1 MSVDGCNACRSEP
14 WEAEV
19 EQRRDRQRSHLQ
31 ASTSDAPA
39 SSGAQCLHGAM
50 IYHRRIWG
58 YHGRRAALL
67 VPLPSPAHACTG
79 VASTG
84 LSCRQRCKV
93 LQHCWEGQSRGAA
106 LPSQGL
112 LLCVNL
118 HSAASPGTLNV
129 WRCSIC
135 QKLVVA
141 PLLCFFVER
150 CLGNLLLLDFGGS
163 GSLAPTSSSCS
174 SPLPVPRIECRSVL
188 ARLSC

>member
-1 MSVDGCNACRSEP
+1 MS
-14 WEAEV
+14 
-19 EQRRDRQRSHLQ
+19 
-31 ASTSDAPA
+31 
-39 SSGAQCLHGAM
+39 
-50 IYHRRIWG
+50 
-58 YHGRRAALL
+58 
-67 VPLPSPAHACTG
+67 G

-112 LLCVNL
+112 LPCVDL

-150 CLGNLLLLDFGGS
+150 CLGNLCLWVARPPDCQLDVPQQDPQRQVK
-163 GSLAPTSSSCS
+163 GSLKTWHLPGISPTATTQHCS
-174 SPLPVPRIECRSVL
+174 LKAGLTRKTRLVHLSGMPYEADSAWHAFLIHPCNKSGWRTYDGVTFSQVPHICVTQTMAL
-188 ARLSC
+188 LC